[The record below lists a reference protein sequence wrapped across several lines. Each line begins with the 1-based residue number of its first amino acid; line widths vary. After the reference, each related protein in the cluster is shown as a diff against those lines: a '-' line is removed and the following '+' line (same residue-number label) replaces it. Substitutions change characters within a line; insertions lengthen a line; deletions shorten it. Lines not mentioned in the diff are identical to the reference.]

1 MNNVLN
7 LAAGAAVL
15 ALLSLLGLFQG
26 NYGLYVLSTWVV
38 FAIAAMGLNLTL
50 GYAGQ
55 LSMAQ
60 AAFVGLGAYTTT
72 LMMAAGVHW
81 SLASLSAMALCFVV
95 GLVLGYPA
103 MRVQHHMLAFVTLAF
118 GNILFLVFRNE
129 EWLTGGVYGLS
140 GIQRPSFFG
149 LSVAS
154 APAFYYFSLVVL
166 GVTMLACYGLVRSP
180 WGRAFKALRENPIRA
195 NSLGVDVRTIT
206 LLAFAIGSAI
216 GGLAG
221 SLFAPLVQFIEP
233 NSFNLLVSLELLII
247 VVIGGSGSFWGPLI
261 GAALVLILPEY
272 LRFTEGYYLII
283 YAIVVLILMAV
294 APGGI
299 AGLIRSIFTGAF
311 KGRQARGDL
320 KGGAKL

>member
-1 MNNVLN
+1 MTIRN

-15 ALLSLLGLFQG
+15 ALLAVLGALQG
-26 NYGLYVLSTWVV
+26 NYGVYVLSTWVV

-72 LMMAAGVHW
+72 LMMANGIHW
-81 SLASLSAMALCFVV
+81 SVGALASMALSFVV
-95 GLVLGYPA
+95 GLALGYPA

-118 GNILFLVFRNE
+118 GTILYLVFRNE

-149 LSVAS
+149 ISLAS
-154 APAFYYFSLVVL
+154 APAFYWFLLGVLGITMLVV
-166 GVTMLACYGLVRSP
+166 YGLLRSP

-195 NSLGVDVRTIT
+195 NSLGLDVRAIT
-206 LLAFAIGSAI
+206 LLAFAIGSSI

-221 SLFAPLVQFIEP
+221 ALFAPLIQFIEP
-233 NSFNLLVSLELLII
+233 NSFNLAVSLELLLM
-247 VVIGGSGSFWGPLI
+247 VVIGGVGSFWGPLI

-283 YAIVVLILMAV
+283 YAALVIVLMAV
-294 APGGI
+294 APSGI
-299 AGLIRSIFTGAF
+299 TGLIRTVFNALT
-311 KGRQARGDL
+311 KGRQVRADL
-320 KGGAKL
+320 KNGAKL

>member
-1 MNNVLN
+1 MTIRN
-7 LAAGAAVL
+7 LAAGAA
-15 ALLSLLGLFQG
+15 LLLLLGVLGAFQG
-26 NYGLYVLSTWVV
+26 NYAVYVLSSWVV

-72 LMMAAGVHW
+72 LAMANGLHW
-81 SLASLSAMALCFVV
+81 SVGAVASMALSFVV
-95 GLVLGYPA
+95 GLALGYPA

-118 GNILFLVFRNE
+118 GTIVYLVFRNE

-149 LSVAS
+149 LSLANGH
-154 APAFYYFSLVVL
+154 AFYWFLLVVL
-166 GVTMLACYGLVRSP
+166 GLTMLVLYWLLRSP

-195 NSLGVDVRTIT
+195 NSLGLDVRATT

-233 NSFNLLVSLELLII
+233 NSFNLAVSLKLLLM
-247 VVIGGSGSFWGPLI
+247 VVIGGVGSFWGPLI
-261 GAALVLILPEY
+261 GAALVMILPEY

-283 YAIVVLILMAV
+283 YSALVILLMAV
-294 APGGI
+294 APSGI
-299 AGLIRSIFTGAF
+299 TGLARTLFINVT
-311 KGRQARGDL
+311 KGRQVRADL
-320 KGGAKL
+320 KNGAKL